1 MNKYTPSAVFENAV
15 LNERY
20 EKYTHP
26 SGLDIYIFK
35 KKMTSVYAIFG
46 THYGSIHNSFSV
58 GDDNPPITV
67 PDGIAHFLEHK
78 LFTNEDG
85 SDSFERFSNYG
96 ADANAYTSFNKTAY
110 LFSCTDRLSDSL
122 GELIDFV
129 THPYFTKESV
139 DSEIG
144 IISEEIRMYDDT
156 PSDRCFYG
164 MLEGMYKDHSIRRN
178 ICGSCESIREIT
190 PELLYKCY
198 SAFYQLSNMALI
210 VCGDVDTDEVLDTA
224 YALLPATAEYVKV
237 IPKNENAYEKRSVFN
252 SYVHQKMQVSKPI
265 FNIGFKDIDVSENG
279 DERQRKD
286 AAMAILDEMLFS
298 RAGELSAS
306 PAKEL

>member
-1 MNKYTPSAVFENAV
+1 
-15 LNERY
+15 
-20 EKYTHP
+20 
-26 SGLDIYIFK
+26 
-35 KKMTSVYAIFG
+35 
-46 THYGSIHNSFSV
+46 
-58 GDDNPPITV
+58 
-67 PDGIAHFLEHK
+67 
-78 LFTNEDG
+78 
-85 SDSFERFSNYG
+85 
-96 ADANAYTSFNKTAY
+96 
-110 LFSCTDRLSDSL
+110 
-122 GELIDFV
+122 
-129 THPYFTKESV
+129 
-139 DSEIG
+139 
-144 IISEEIRMYDDT
+144 MYDDT

-210 VCGDVDTDEVLDTA
+210 ICGDVDTDEVLDTA
-224 YALLPATAEYVKV
+224 YAHLPATAEYVKV

-298 RAGELSAS
+298 RAGELYASLYDRGLIS
-306 PAKEL
+306 PAFSYGYTISESCAYNSLAGEADDPRLVLSEIQKYLKKVEKDGLSQSDFERGKRVMYAEFVKSFDSTESIANNLFNFICEGSELLSYGKIIDGITFEDVCELFKTSFAEDSVTLSVVYPL